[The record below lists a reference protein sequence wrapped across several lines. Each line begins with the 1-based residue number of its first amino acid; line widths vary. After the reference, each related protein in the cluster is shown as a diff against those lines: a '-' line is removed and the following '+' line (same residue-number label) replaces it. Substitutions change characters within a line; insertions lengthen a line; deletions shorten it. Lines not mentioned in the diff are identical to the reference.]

1 MGLTTGGGVGSAL
14 SPLNLERSHSSQVIS
29 AHKACAAPL
38 GDRSWYLGFVSCLPS
53 SHPPPTTS
61 PRPRPPDPPKADVC
75 GGVSSAVS
83 SLLLFLAQEKHRNY
97 TLVFGKIN
105 AFKMSSAHFLARLSL
120 PLSAAERKEAFL
132 DNYSPRELK
141 DWLCLLSVFSY
152 NT

>member
-14 SPLNLERSHSSQVIS
+14 SPLNLQRSHSSQVIS
-29 AHKACAAPL
+29 AHKACAAPPCDVL
-38 GDRSWYLGFVSCLPS
+38 VPGPCPLPS
-53 SHPPPTTS
+53 KFPSFPHGFPTTTS
-61 PRPRPPDPPKADVC
+61 SRLHPHPAPRQTCVEGCPQLL
-75 GGVSSAVS
+75 
-83 SLLLFLAQEKHRNY
+83 SLAREKHRNC

-120 PLSAAERKEAFL
+120 SLSAAERKEAFL